1 MHGHDAGQGGAVDEA
16 AMRGWDTAYEWRAIA
31 LLSLGFG
38 LVAFDRFLILPMFPV
53 IMKDLNLTY
62 GDLGNITG
70 ALALTWGLAA
80 LLMGNLADR
89 FGRRTVLV
97 ASMVGFSVLV
107 GFSGLATGALSLIL
121 IRAIMGTAEGAYVPP
136 SIAATLEAARPDRHG
151 LGLGLQQ
158 MMAPLLGLGLAPVLV
173 TQLMPVINWRWI
185 FLIVAVPG
193 LIVAYLVHR
202 TLREPAREG
211 PVEPARPIVASI
223 RELLK
228 YRNVLVASGGM
239 LCWLNCL
246 IVLTAFLPSYLVD
259 HLHLS
264 LEQMGYVMSA
274 MGFGAVFGSVAAPA
288 ISDRIGRK
296 PTMLVTALFTI
307 AGLYALAVS
316 PADTTRLFVALL
328 VAAFF
333 LYGLLTTTVGP
344 LSVEAV
350 PARLRA
356 TASGVVIAVAELIGG
371 GVAPIVAGYIAHHA
385 GIASIFWLAIGGIG
399 VGFLLCL
406 ALIETAPAVLR
417 RRGLA
422 AAH

>member
-1 MHGHDAGQGGAVDEA
+1 MHGIDAAYGQPVSD
-16 AMRGWDTAYEWRAIA
+16 AMIAGWDTRYERRAIL

-53 IMKDLNLTY
+53 IMKDLGLTY

-70 ALALTWGLAA
+70 ALAITWGLAA

-97 ASMVGFSVLV
+97 GSMIGFSVLV
-107 GFSGLATGALSLIL
+107 GFSGLATGAFSLIL

-136 SIAATLEAARPDRHG
+136 SIAATLEASRPDRHG
-151 LGLGLQQ
+151 LSLGLQQ

-193 LIVAYLVHR
+193 LLVAYMISR

-211 PVEPARPIVASI
+211 PAAPAKPILSSI
-223 RELLK
+223 RELLR

-246 IVLTAFLPSYLVD
+246 IVLTAFLPSYLID
-259 HLHLS
+259 KLHLS
-264 LEQMGYVMSA
+264 LGQMGYVMSA
-274 MGFGAVFGSVAAPA
+274 MGFGAVFGSVAIPTL
-288 ISDRIGRK
+288 SDRIGRK
-296 PTMLVTALFTI
+296 PTMLVTAVCTI
-307 AGLYALAVS
+307 GGLYALAVA
-316 PADTTRLFVALL
+316 PADPTRLFAALL

-344 LSVEAV
+344 LSVESV
-350 PARLRA
+350 PVSLRA
-356 TASGVVIAVAELIGG
+356 TASGVVIAVAELLGG
-371 GVAPIVAGYIAHHA
+371 GVAPIMAGYVAHHA
-385 GIASIFWLAIGGIG
+385 GIASIFWLAIGGIA
-399 VGFLLCL
+399 VGFLMNL
-406 ALIETAPAVLR
+406 ALIETAPAILR
-417 RRGLA
+417 RRGQPI
-422 AAH
+422 AH